1 MLAGRPAA
9 GQAPDISSC
18 VWFLEV
24 DLFAFPQSVSPI
36 TQK

>member
-9 GQAPDISSC
+9 GQAPDISSS
-18 VWFLEV
+18 VWFLDV
-24 DLFAFPQSVSPI
+24 DLFAFPQSVSTI